1 VDTSKL
7 EYRNKFHRFQYNRE
21 QAFAPKFYKALKE
34 QYQQFLTAYKSTGN
48 TTTALMAISAMPIM
62 AVLKPLYL
70 DAGVHWGSYVYSTLP
85 KAPKAAKRNKGLFIV
100 PEIKRRAVIGFNQ
113 EMVDLINSYFEGDIL
128 NTSQGIT
135 ETTRDLI
142 RVVMQIAN
150 EEGRDLQWI
159 EDQLTTESADLNR
172 NRSRLIART
181 ETVTATNQ
189 AGWFAAAKTGLLMVK
204 EWLSASDNRVRP
216 DHANVNGYKI
226 GFEDYF
232 TVGNNKMLLPGA
244 KVQENGLPT
253 EAKEVCNCRCVALYI
268 PYRNMQGRLVE
279 FDYGVG
285 SLAV

>member
-1 VDTSKL
+1 MDTSKL

-21 QAFAPKFYKALKE
+21 QAFAPKFYKALKS
-34 QYQQFLTAYKSTGN
+34 QYAEFLTTYKSTRN
-48 TTTALMAISAMPIM
+48 TDTALMAISAMPIM

-70 DAGVHWGSYVYSTLP
+70 DAGTHWGSYVYSTLP
-85 KAPKAAKRNKGLFIV
+85 KAAKSVKRNKSLFEV
-100 PEIKRRAVIGFNQ
+100 KRRAAIGFNQ
-113 EMVDLINSYFEGDIL
+113 QMVDLINSYFEGDIL

-159 EDQLTTESADLNR
+159 EDQLTTESNQLNR

-189 AGWFAAAKTGLLMVK
+189 AGWFAAAKTGFLMIK

-216 DHANVNGYKI
+216 DHDNVNGYKI

-232 TVGNNKMLLPGA
+232 QVGRDRMLLPGA
-244 KVQENGLPT
+244 KIQENGLPT
-253 EAKEVCNCRCVALYI
+253 SAGNVCNCRCVALYI
-268 PYRNMQGRLVE
+268 PYRNMRGELVE
-279 FDYGVG
+279 FDYGIGV
-285 SLAV
+285 LAVA

>member
-1 VDTSKL
+1 MDAARTSYL
-7 EYRNKFHRFQYNRE
+7 QKFHRFQYNRE
-21 QAFAPKFYKALKE
+21 QAFAPKFNKALKE
-34 QYQQFLTAYKSTGN
+34 QYQQFLTEYKSTRN
-48 TTTALMAISAMPIM
+48 TSTSLMAVSAMPIM
-62 AVLKPLYL
+62 AVLKPLYI
-70 DAGVHWGSYVYSTLP
+70 DAGVHWGSYVHSTLP
-85 KAPKAAKRNKGLFIV
+85 KAPKKT
-100 PEIKRRAVIGFNQ
+100 KRRAVIGFNQ
-113 EMVDLINSYFEGDIL
+113 EMIDLINSYFESDIL
-128 NTSQGIT
+128 STSQGIT

-159 EDQLTTESADLNR
+159 EDQLTTESQDLNR

-232 TVGNNKMLLPGA
+232 IVGNNRMLLPGA

-253 EAKEVCNCRCVALYI
+253 DAKEVCNCRCVALYI
-268 PYRNMQGRLVE
+268 PYRNTRGALVE
-279 FDYGVG
+279 FDYGVWP
-285 SLAV
+285 LQMA

>member
-1 VDTSKL
+1 
-7 EYRNKFHRFQYNRE
+7 
-21 QAFAPKFYKALKE
+21 
-34 QYQQFLTAYKSTGN
+34 
-48 TTTALMAISAMPIM
+48 MPIM
-62 AVLKPLYL
+62 AVLKPLYI
-70 DAGVHWGSYVYSTLP
+70 DAGTHWGSYVYSTLP
-85 KAPKAAKRNKGLFIV
+85 KAPRAKKQNKPLFEV
-100 PEIKRRAVIGFNQ
+100 KRRGVVGFNQ
-113 EMVDLINSYFEGDIL
+113 EMVDLINSYFESDIL

-226 GFEDYF
+226 AFDEYF
-232 TVGNNKMLLPGA
+232 TVGSNRMLLPGA
-244 KVQENGLPT
+244 KIQENGLPT
-253 EAKEVCNCRCVALYI
+253 DAKEVCNCRCVALYI

-279 FDYGVG
+279 FDYNIGVP
-285 SLAV
+285 SMA

>member
-1 VDTSKL
+1 MDATRTSYL
-7 EYRNKFHRFQYNRE
+7 NKFHRFQYNRE
-21 QAFAPKFYKALKE
+21 LAFAPKLNKALRA
-34 QYQQFLTAYKSTGN
+34 QYQEFLTTYKQTRSTD
-48 TTTALMAISAMPIM
+48 TALMAISAMPIM
-62 AVLKPLYL
+62 AVLKPLYI

-85 KAPKAAKRNKGLFIV
+85 KAPKKT
-100 PEIKRRAVIGFNQ
+100 KRRAVIGFNQ
-113 EMVDLINSYFEGDIL
+113 QMVDLINSYFESDIL

-135 ETTRDLI
+135 ETTRDII

-150 EEGRDLQWI
+150 EEGRDLDWI
-159 EDQLTTESADLNR
+159 EEQLTTESADLNR

-226 GFEDYF
+226 AFDEYF
-232 TVGNNKMLLPGA
+232 QVGSSRMLLPGA

-268 PYRNMQGRLVE
+268 PYRNHRGALVE

-285 SLAV
+285 VPSLQ

>member
-1 VDTSKL
+1 MDTSKL

-21 QAFAPKFYKALKE
+21 QAFAPKFYKALKS
-34 QYQQFLTAYKSTGN
+34 QYAEFLTTYKSTRN
-48 TTTALMAISAMPIM
+48 TDTALMAISAMPIM

-70 DAGVHWGSYVYSTLP
+70 DAGTHWGSYVYSTLP
-85 KAPKAAKRNKGLFIV
+85 KAAKSVKRNKSLFEV
-100 PEIKRRAVIGFNQ
+100 KRRAAIGFNQ
-113 EMVDLINSYFEGDIL
+113 QMVDLINSYFEGDIL

-159 EDQLTTESADLNR
+159 EDQLTTESNQLNR

-189 AGWFAAAKTGLLMVK
+189 AGWFAAAKTGFLMIK

-216 DHANVNGYKI
+216 DHDNVNGYKI

-232 TVGNNKMLLPGA
+232 QVGRDRMLLPGA
-244 KVQENGLPT
+244 KIQENGLPT
-253 EAKEVCNCRCVALYI
+253 SAGNVCNCRCVALYI
-268 PYRNMQGRLVE
+268 PYRNMRGELVE

-285 SLAV
+285 VLAVA